1 MMRLRP
7 FSPTDISDVMKIVGS
22 SMQEKYPAS
31 MFLELHNIW
40 REGFF
45 ICEYFGSTVGLI
57 VGTLSGFRTARIL
70 VIAVLEPHRCK
81 GIGTA
86 LLNEFT
92 NACGMKGL
100 SNIELEV
107 RKSNKGAIKFYEKHG
122 YQVIDIIPHF
132 YNDGEDGFKMLRNL

>member
-22 SMQEKYPAS
+22 SMPEKYPTS

-40 REGFF
+40 REGFLV
-45 ICEYFGSTVGLI
+45 CEYFGSTVGFI

-70 VIAVLEPHRCK
+70 VVSVLEPQRCK

-92 NACGMKGL
+92 NACGLKGL

-107 RKSNKGAIKFYEKHG
+107 RKSNKGAIKFYTKHG

-132 YNDGEDGFKMLRNL
+132 YKDGEDGYKMLRNL